1 MEEFGTLDT
10 RVMNSDVEQS
20 HFPFSKKSK
29 FKKGVSAF
37 FRNTQT
43 NKDAMASSTISGGG
57 LEAQRTPDL
66 LFQLM
71 FAIETQGSIVPNV
84 AMKHP
89 DGNGRDIYNPTE
101 VMKAA
106 TSILDMCWTIR
117 LKIVPNCTDELQ
129 KYRMS

>member
-1 MEEFGTLDT
+1 LEEFGTLDT

-43 NKDAMASSTISGGG
+43 NKDAMASSTMSGGG

-71 FAIETQGSIVPNV
+71 FAIGTQGSIVSNV
-84 AMKHP
+84 AIKHP
-89 DGNGRDIYNPTE
+89 DGNGRDTYNPTE
-101 VMKAA
+101 VIMKAA
-106 TSILDMCWTIR
+106 TSILDMCNHTF
-117 LKIVPNCTDELQ
+117 KNSSELH
-129 KYRMS
+129 R